1 MEQKVSSN
9 LVMRAAAG
17 FTALVLSGA
26 GLLMLPAALSPG
38 RELSWMDALF
48 TATSAATVT
57 GLCVQDTASHFSRV
71 GQLIIAVL
79 MQVGAVG
86 AMVIACRL
94 LLGPSRGLVWRI
106 VGVVVIVE
114 CIGAA
119 LLMPMY
125 GFGGGLFHAI
135 SAFCNA
141 GFDLTGHSLSGEL
154 YTMST
159 HVVMTGLIV
168 LGGLGFPVLACR
180 KALPGHA
187 RVVLVTTAGLYLTGV
202 VVLIAGELMPYVS
215 HQLNLN
221 VTANRVEPE
230 KLRARKFGAMV
241 ADASFMSV
249 SARSAGFYTTPMDE
263 ISPAGRVMVMG
274 LMMVGG
280 SPGSAAGGMHTTTLA
295 LLLWAMWGTGGAGKG
310 WVHKEAMAG
319 AAMMAVF
326 FVGLVLIASLLL
338 SLTEPFPFSR
348 LLFESISASTLS
360 GLTQGITAELTTF
373 GRCVIIA
380 CMWLGRV
387 WPWILIGRLAVR
399 GTDDPN
405 VVLIG

>member
-1 MEQKVSSN
+1 
-9 LVMRAAAG
+9 
-17 FTALVLSGA
+17 
-26 GLLMLPAALSPG
+26 
-38 RELSWMDALF
+38 
-48 TATSAATVT
+48 
-57 GLCVQDTASHFSRV
+57 
-71 GQLIIAVL
+71 
-79 MQVGAVG
+79 
-86 AMVIACRL
+86 VIACRL

-274 LMMVGG
+274 LMMVGD
-280 SPGSAAGGMHTTTLA
+280 P
-295 LLLWAMWGTGGAGKG
+295 
-310 WVHKEAMAG
+310 
-319 AAMMAVF
+319 
-326 FVGLVLIASLLL
+326 VGHLGQRLVLMPRLSAQHGNRQGAEISCVGRSTEAIRHPAHQAGPIEEPVYEPRRMPEEPEFLLQEDVDAAVEQVVE
-338 SLTEPFPFSR
+338 TD
-348 LLFESISASTLS
+348 I
-360 GLTQGITAELTTF
+360 GLICSQ
-373 GRCVIIA
+373 RC
-380 CMWLGRV
+380 
-387 WPWILIGRLAVR
+387 IGRDEGDVDPFAHEGGCQCVVVHAATAVHPS
-399 GTDDPN
+399 GASGD
-405 VVLIG
+405 IGEAHAGFRSAQPSD